1 MDILFA
7 VIGVLVGGSLGY
19 WWRGRMIERPLPNSA
34 VWLFP
39 VKGTEGLWRVEFKKK
54 HNWMEPE
61 PTLWTLP
68 QHEHSFALQEKHALH
83 CKDGEFVD
91 LRCVFQVTPKRNA
104 QTLETLLA
112 KGSIEQLN
120 DVSWVFQTLQATLK
134 TSTTILK
141 QETREYWL
149 SHSDDL
155 IKRWQARLDDSLPH
169 WSCTVEIEHLSA
181 TSDLFYKMSDPVQR
195 ALVLSRIEQKEDLE
209 AIEGRLKLIDRRME
223 EEKHKQAELE
233 VQLAQTEQ
241 LDVKWN
247 AFENHIQK
255 KRIRIERELQE
266 KIEGFRA
273 DMRMALGLTI
283 EALTSEL
290 NVRNPPSELTDGA
303 LEHRN
308 DLDTML
314 DSAKEE
320 QLELLAQVETD
331 DDTDEDIDQKGGTED
346 GITEID
352 DRDTEL

>member
-7 VIGVLVGGSLGY
+7 VIGVLIGGSLGY
-19 WWRGRMIERPLPNSA
+19 WWRGRTVDRPLPRSA

-39 VKGTEGLWRVEFKKK
+39 VKGTDNLWRVEFKKR

-91 LRCVFQVTPKRNA
+91 LRCVFQVTPKRNVE
-104 QTLETLLA
+104 TLEALLA

-120 DVSWVFQTLQATLK
+120 DVSWVFQTLQSTLK

-149 SHSDDL
+149 SNSDDL
-155 IKRWQARLDDSLPH
+155 IKRWQARLDGSLPH
-169 WSCTVEIEHLSA
+169 WTCTVEIEHLSA
-181 TSDLFYKMSDPVQR
+181 TSDMFYKMTDPVQR
-195 ALVLSRIEQKEDLE
+195 ALLLSRIEQKEDLE

-223 EEKHKQAELE
+223 EEKLKQAELE

-241 LDVKWN
+241 LDVKWS
-247 AFENHIQK
+247 AFENHIYK
-255 KRIRIERELQE
+255 KKVRIERELQE
-266 KIEGFRA
+266 RIEVFRA
-273 DMRMALGLTI
+273 NMRMALGLTV
-283 EALTSEL
+283 ESLTSEL
-290 NVRNPPSELTDGA
+290 NVRTPPTELTDGA
-303 LEHRN
+303 LDQRN

-320 QLELLAQVETD
+320 QLELLAAVERED
-331 DDTDEDIDQKGGTED
+331 DEDSFDDKDSIED
-346 GITEID
+346 VITEID
-352 DRDTEL
+352 DRDPEL

>member
-7 VIGVLVGGSLGY
+7 VIGVLIGGSLGY
-19 WWRGRMIERPLPNSA
+19 WWRGRTVERPLPRAA

-39 VKGTEGLWRVEFKKK
+39 VKGKENLWRVEFKKK

-61 PTLWTLP
+61 PTLWILP

-83 CKDGEFVD
+83 CKEGEFVD
-91 LRCVFQVTPKRNA
+91 LRCVFQVTPKRSVE
-104 QTLETLLA
+104 TLESLLA

-120 DVSWVFQTLQATLK
+120 DVSWVFQTLQSTLK

-149 SHSDDL
+149 SNSDDL
-155 IKRWQARLDDSLPH
+155 IKRWQARLDGSLPH
-169 WSCTVEIEHLSA
+169 WQCTVEIEHLSA
-181 TSDLFYKMSDPVQR
+181 TSDMFYKMTDPVQR
-195 ALVLSRIEQKEDLE
+195 ALLLSRIEQKEDLE

-233 VQLAQTEQ
+233 VQMAQTEQ
-241 LDVKWN
+241 LDVKWS

-255 KRIRIERELQE
+255 KRGRIERELQE
-266 KIEGFRA
+266 RIEAFRA
-273 DMRMALGLTI
+273 DMRMALRLTV
-283 EALTSEL
+283 ESVTSEL
-290 NVRNPPSELTDGA
+290 NVRTPPTELTDGA
-303 LEHRN
+303 LDQRN

-320 QLELLAQVETD
+320 QLELLAAVEKEEND
-331 DDTDEDIDQKGGTED
+331 DSVDNNEALED

-352 DRDTEL
+352 DRDTEI

>member
-19 WWRGRMIERPLPNSA
+19 WWRGRTIDRPLPNSA

-39 VKGTEGLWRVEFKKK
+39 VKGTEGSLAGRIQKK

-61 PTLWTLP
+61 PTLWTFP

-104 QTLETLLA
+104 QTLEALLA

-120 DVSWVFQTLQATLK
+120 DVSWVFQTLQLTLK

-149 SHSDDL
+149 SNSDDL
-155 IKRWQARLDDSLPH
+155 IKRWQARLDDSLPQ

-181 TSDLFYKMSDPVQR
+181 TSDMFYKMTDPVQR

-209 AIEGRLKLIDRRME
+209 SIEGRLKLIDRRME

-255 KRIRIERELQE
+255 KRLRIERELQE
-266 KIEGFRA
+266 KIEGF
-273 DMRMALGLTI
+273 
-283 EALTSEL
+283 
-290 NVRNPPSELTDGA
+290 
-303 LEHRN
+303 
-308 DLDTML
+308 
-314 DSAKEE
+314 
-320 QLELLAQVETD
+320 
-331 DDTDEDIDQKGGTED
+331 
-346 GITEID
+346 
-352 DRDTEL
+352 

>member
-7 VIGVLVGGSLGY
+7 VIGVLIGGGLGY
-19 WWRGRMIERPLPNSA
+19 WWRGRTVERPLPKSA

-39 VKGTEGLWRVEFKKK
+39 VKGQQNLWRVEFKKK

-91 LRCVFQVTPKRNA
+91 LRCVIQVTPKRNVE
-104 QTLETLLA
+104 TLEALLA
-112 KGSIEQLN
+112 KGSIEELN

-141 QETREYWL
+141 QEPREYWL

-155 IKRWQARLDDSLPH
+155 IKRWQTSLDNSIPH
-169 WSCTVEIEHLSA
+169 WSCTVEIEHISA
-181 TSDLFYKMSDPVQR
+181 TSDMFYKMTDPVQR
-195 ALVLSRIEQKEDLE
+195 ALLLNRIEQKEELE
-209 AIEGRLKLIDRRME
+209 AIEDRLRLIDRRIE

-233 VQLAQTEQ
+233 VQMAQTEQ
-241 LDVKWN
+241 LDVKWS

-255 KRIRIERELQE
+255 KRTRIEREIQE
-266 KIEGFRA
+266 KIEVFRA
-273 DMRMALGLTI
+273 EMRTNLGLTTDS
-283 EALTSEL
+283 LTSDLKVRTPPPEL
-290 NVRNPPSELTDGA
+290 IDGV
-303 LEHRN
+303 LDQRN
-308 DLDTML
+308 DLDTIL

-320 QLELLAQVETD
+320 QLELLAHVEED
-331 DDTDEDIDQKGGTED
+331 DDTQERNEGSVDTLN
-346 GITEID
+346 EID
-352 DRDTEL
+352 DRDTDI